1 MAVKADIFLDRN
13 SDFTTTIKVVDT
25 SGDSVDISGYTVNA
39 VIKSTYSNAQIN
51 TSSSSTLAFT
61 AVAASNG
68 DLTLSLTDTQTAF
81 LIGDKRYVYDVKVSD
96 GSSTNTKLVEGVL
109 HCRNNVSWQ

>member
-1 MAVKADIFLDRN
+1 MAVKADIFLDKN

-25 SGDSVDISGYTVNA
+25 NGDSVDISGYTANA
-39 VIKSTYSNAQIN
+39 IIQSTYSNAQIN
-51 TSSSSTLAFT
+51 ATST
-61 AVAASNG
+61 AGVSNG
-68 DLTLSLTDTQTAF
+68 DLTLSLTDTQTNY

-109 HCRNNVSWQ
+109 HCRNNVS

>member
-1 MAVKADIFLDRN
+1 MAVNADIFLDKN

-25 SGDSVDISGYTVNA
+25 NGDSVDISGYTVNA
-39 VIKSTYSNAQIN
+39 IIQSTYSNAQIN
-51 TSSSSTLAFT
+51 ATSTSNLAFT
-61 AVAASNG
+61 TAGVSNG
-68 DLTLSLTDTQTAF
+68 DLTLSLTDTQTNY

-109 HCRNNVSWQ
+109 HCRNNVS